1 MECKDVEAVLE
12 HEGLSPLPPGTRE
25 HLAGCEGCRELLA
38 DLSAI
43 VVAAKRIPAEENP
56 PERIWVSLR
65 AQLEAEGIIRQPQ
78 AEVGPAGVSW
88 WQGFAQLLRP
98 RTLALV
104 GAGVLAVAGGLY
116 YINAPTKTLAP
127 NVANSAQPA
136 TTQPPAT
143 ATSPT
148 PTETLV
154 PPAVAQ
160 PTGVLT
166 GGEVAKKRA
175 GRSTHTNEGA
185 APPQIRESTRPLL
198 PSPTEL
204 ASFGES
210 AATLN
215 QTERA
220 MPSGGWANNAEV
232 EVALRANLRTL
243 NEFIKE
249 CETRL
254 KENPRDQLT
263 QEYLNMALQQ
273 KAELLNAMMES
284 GRSEH

>member
-12 HEGLSPLPPGTRE
+12 QEGLSPLPAAARE
-25 HLAGCEGCRELLA
+25 HLVGCEGCRERLA

-65 AQLEAEGIIRQPQ
+65 AQLEAEGIIRLPRV
-78 AEVGPAGVSW
+78 EVVEPAGLSR
-88 WQGFAQLLRP
+88 WQRFAQVLRP
-98 RTLALV
+98 RAALAVV

-116 YINAPTKTLAP
+116 YMNRPTKTTTSNLAK
-127 NVANSAQPA
+127 SA
-136 TTQPPAT
+136 PPAATQSDSPAKVEQVVPAPMAAAASTLT
-143 ATSPT
+143 AENT
-148 PTETLV
+148 
-154 PPAVAQ
+154 
-160 PTGVLT
+160 
-166 GGEVAKKRA
+166 AKKQRPT
-175 GRSTHTNEGA
+175 RPPSA
-185 APPQIRESTRPLL
+185 AANKPSQIHESTTDLR
-198 PSPTEL
+198 PSPSEL

-215 QTERA
+215 QTELA
-220 MPSGGWANNAEV
+220 MPSGGRASNAEV
-232 EVALRANLRTL
+232 DAALRANLRTL

-273 KAELLNAMMES
+273 KAELLNAMMDS

>member
-12 HEGLSPLPPGTRE
+12 QQGLSPLPPAARE
-25 HLAGCEGCRELLA
+25 HLADCLGCRALLA

-43 VVAAKRIPAEENP
+43 AVAAKRIPAEENP

-65 AQLEAEGIIRQPQ
+65 AQLETEGVIRKP
-78 AEVGPAGVSW
+78 EVDVEPVRASW
-88 WQGFAQLLRP
+88 WQGLTQLLRP
-98 RTLALV
+98 RSLGMV
-104 GAGVLAVAGGLY
+104 GAAVLAVAGGLY
-116 YINAPTKTLAP
+116 YADHPTKTVGP
-127 NVANSAQPA
+127 R
-136 TTQPPAT
+136 TAT
-143 ATSPT
+143 ASTRAAAPSESPAK
-148 PTETLV
+148 TETTA
-154 PPAVAQ
+154 PAPVAAAQ
-160 PTGVLT
+160 STISAGNIQREPRPS
-166 GGEVAKKRA
+166 RA
-175 GRSTHTNEGA
+175 AS
-185 APPQIRESTRPLL
+185 APINKPSQIRESKGDLL
-198 PSPTEL
+198 PSPSEL

-220 MPSGGWANNAEV
+220 MPSGNWANNAEV
-232 EVALRANLRTL
+232 EAALRSNLHTL

>member
-12 HEGLSPLPPGTRE
+12 QEGLSPLPQAARE
-25 HLAGCEGCRELLA
+25 HLAGCEGCQELLA

-43 VVAAKRIPAEENP
+43 VVAAKRFPAEENP

-65 AQLEAEGIIRQPQ
+65 AQLEAEGMIRQPQ
-78 AEVGPAGVSW
+78 VEVEPPRVSW
-88 WQGFAQLLRP
+88 RQGLGQLLRP
-98 RTLALV
+98 RALAIV
-104 GAGVLAVAGGLY
+104 GAGVLAVAGALY
-116 YINAPTKTLAP
+116 YMNRPNKTVAP
-127 NVANSAQPA
+127 NVANTVRPA
-136 TTQPPAT
+136 PTQPSAT
-143 ATSPT
+143 VVSSTTSDT
-148 PTETLV
+148 PV
-154 PPAVAQ
+154 APAVTQ
-160 PTGVLT
+160 PTGILT
-166 GGEVAKKRA
+166 SGDVAKRLPSRTAHSDA
-175 GRSTHTNEGA
+175 GAT
-185 APPQIRESTRPLL
+185 PPQIRESITPLR

-220 MPSGGWANNAEV
+220 MPSDGWANNAEV
-232 EVALRANLRTL
+232 ETALRANLRTL

-284 GRSEH
+284 GRGKH